1 MNFPGKSTIRVYRES
16 KVVLMVLAVGA
27 AVACGNVAA
36 TGVVAE
42 ATDDSTVVFDRRAEP
57 RENAFDLLVP
67 KGWLIDGGVMR
78 VDPTAQGGAAQSIE
92 AKLDFSVK
100 SDGGGRVLLRWLP
113 DTWFIDASMTPA
125 GQMGLFPPG
134 SNYNGMTV
142 MPALSARDFLQQV
155 AFPFAHPTAE
165 QVEIV
170 DGKALPKLAQDMTN
184 ALNAMVPML
193 AGQVRYDAGMI
204 RVRYSESGRRYE
216 EVMVTAIEN
225 MGQIAAGM
233 WRNRQTEIARA
244 PIGELPTWEPV
255 MAVVR
260 SSVRL
265 NPQWVAG
272 ELRGQAIRSNTL
284 NRTMQEINR
293 IGEEIA
299 QNRERTNWE
308 IQNDM
313 FLTLM
318 EQEEYVNPYTNEVE
332 VGSDQWKHRWVN
344 ESGDIIYT
352 DREGYD
358 PNTDIHVNR
367 SDFKRTPVR
376 QRSLQ

>member
-1 MNFPGKSTIRVYRES
+1 MSSSPKQAGQISFRLNTI
-16 KVVLMVLAVGA
+16 LAVMLAGA
-27 AVACGNVAA
+27 AAACGNVAG
-36 TGVVAE
+36 TGAVAE
-42 ATDDSTVVFDRRAEP
+42 ATEGRTTVFERHAEP
-57 RENAFDLLVP
+57 REKAFDILVP
-67 KGWLIDGGVMR
+67 KGWQTDGGIMR

-100 SDGGGRVLLRWLP
+100 RDGSGSVLLRWLP

-134 SNYNGMTV
+134 SNYNGMIV
-142 MPALSARDFLQQV
+142 MPTLPAQAFLQQV
-155 AFPFAHPTAE
+155 AFPYAHPNAS
-165 QVEIV
+165 QVEV
-170 DGKALPKLAQDMTN
+170 VEGKPLPKLAQDMTN
-184 ALNAMVPML
+184 ALNATVPML

-204 RVRYSESGRRYE
+204 RVRYSEGGVRYE

-233 WRNRQTEIARA
+233 WRNRQTEVARA
-244 PIGELPTWEPV
+244 PIGELQSWEPV

-260 SSVRL
+260 TSVRL
-265 NPQWVAG
+265 NPQWVAA
-272 ELRGQAIRSNTL
+272 EIRNQAVRSNTL
-284 NRTMQEINR
+284 NRTMAEINR

-299 QNRERTNWE
+299 DSRERTNWE

-318 EQEEYVNPYTNEVE
+318 EQEEYVNPYTKEVE
-332 VGSDQWKHRWVN
+332 IGSDQWQHRWVN
-344 ESGDIIYT
+344 EGGDVIYS

-358 PNTDIHVNR
+358 PNIDIHLNR

-376 QRSLQ
+376 KRFPQ